1 MPEMPRLAR
10 GPDKAAFLCVL
21 TALRENL
28 KMKIKLTAA
37 ISILILSANIF
48 AQSSSDSGELTR
60 LLNEFLA
67 GAGRNDA
74 AVHDRFWAEDLI
86 YTRGA
91 GQRVGKADIMKGV
104 RSAPAPKPEDPK
116 TVYTAED
123 VRIQQYGS
131 TAVVAFRLVGTTEN
145 SGSVS
150 ISKFL
155 NTGTFVKRKRK
166 WQAVAWQ
173 ATKIPIVEDE
183 SHKQV
188 AEVEAAYQRAILA
201 SDARKLESLLHPSFI
216 WTHTTG
222 QQDNR
227 EKMLGELTSGKLK
240 YSKLETNSVV
250 INVYGDTAI
259 VRGTSPRQRAEVPG
273 AAEQPKPFT
282 VFYTLTLV
290 NFGGTWRIVAMHTS
304 HT

>member
-1 MPEMPRLAR
+1 
-10 GPDKAAFLCVL
+10 
-21 TALRENL
+21 
-28 KMKIKLTAA
+28 MKNTI
-37 ISILILSANIF
+37 INLILVFTFSAAVM
-48 AQSSSDSGELTR
+48 AQSSPETGELTR

-104 RSAPAPKPEDPK
+104 REAPAPKPDDPK

-123 VRIQQYGS
+123 IRVQQYGS

-145 SGSVS
+145 GGSISV
-150 ISKFL
+150 SKFL
-155 NTGTFVKRKRK
+155 NTGTFVKRKGK

-173 ATKIPIVEDE
+173 ATKIPAVEED
-183 SHKQV
+183 SRKQV
-188 AEVEAAYQRAILA
+188 AETEAAYQRAILA
-201 SDARKLESLLHPSFI
+201 SDTKKLESLLHPSFI

-240 YSKLETNSVV
+240 YSKLETNSIT
-250 INVYGDTAI
+250 INIYGDTAI
-259 VRGTSPRQRAEVPG
+259 VRGTSPRQRAAVPG

-290 NFGGTWRIVAMHTS
+290 NSGGMWKIVAMHTS

>member
-1 MPEMPRLAR
+1 MNMMH
-10 GPDKAAFLCVL
+10 K
-21 TALRENL
+21 T
-28 KMKIKLTAA
+28 IAA
-37 ISILILSANIF
+37 IFVLLCAGAIF
-48 AQSSSDSGELTR
+48 AQTSADGAELTR

-74 AVHDRFWAEDLI
+74 TIHDRFWAEDLI
-86 YTRGA
+86 YTRGS
-91 GQRVGKADIMKGV
+91 GQRNNKADIMKGV
-104 RSAPAPKPEDPK
+104 RSAQPAKPNDPK

-123 VRIQQYGS
+123 VRIQQYGT
-131 TAVVAFRLVGTTEN
+131 TAIVAFRLVGTTDN
-145 SGSVS
+145 QGSISVS
-150 ISKFL
+150 KFF
-155 NTGTFVKRKRK
+155 NTGTFVKRNGK
-166 WQAVAWQ
+166 WQAAAWQ
-173 ATKIPIVEDE
+173 ATRIPGIENE
-183 SHKQV
+183 SRKQV
-188 AEVEAAYQRAILA
+188 AEAEVAYQRAILT
-201 SDARKLESLLHPSFI
+201 SDTKKLESLLHPSFI

-240 YSKLETNSVV
+240 YSKLETKDIA

-259 VRGTSPRQRAEVPG
+259 VRGTSPRQRAQVPG

>member
-1 MPEMPRLAR
+1 M
-10 GPDKAAFLCVL
+10 K
-21 TALRENL
+21 L
-28 KMKIKLTAA
+28 KITVV
-37 ISILILSANIF
+37 ISILALSATIF
-48 AQSSSDSGELTR
+48 AQATSDSADLTF

-74 AVHDRFWAEDLI
+74 AVHDRFWAGDLI

-104 RSAPAPKPEDPK
+104 REARAPKPDDPK

-123 VRIQQYGS
+123 IRIQQYGS
-131 TAVVAFRLVGTTEN
+131 TAVVAFRLVGTTD
-145 SGSVS
+145 SGGKLSVS
-150 ISKFL
+150 KFF
-155 NTGTFVKRKRK
+155 NTGTFVKRKGK

-173 ATKIPIVEDE
+173 ATKIPGAEDD
-183 SHKQV
+183 SKKQV
-188 AEVEAAYQRAILA
+188 AETEAAYQRAILA
-201 SDARKLESLLHPSFI
+201 SDTKTLESIVHPSYI

-227 EKMLGELTSGKLK
+227 QKLLDDLASGKLK

-250 INVYGDTAI
+250 VNLYGDTAI
-259 VRGTSPRQRAEVPG
+259 VRGTSPRQRARDASATED
-273 AAEQPKPFT
+273 PKPFT